1 MPLEEIVAWMA
12 SPLVVGSW
20 IGPRERPCRPVAVPT
35 IVPHRIRRV
44 LQSRTRRQSGGVDR
58 SGCSRSNYLWTIGW
72 RSLIITGAQL
82 QWFWFCAQT
91 NSGSVHLS
99 TEVLNHHNIV
109 DPLNVSHSASTTVS
123 LIYHIRARH
132 RNETNVWEFR
142 YRVNE
147 NNTGP
152 VNVRFAARLG
162 FVNELGFTS

>member
-1 MPLEEIVAWMA
+1 VPPRG
-12 SPLVVGSW
+12 SPHNCPPPNQE
-20 IGPRERPCRPVAVPT
+20 GPPKQNPPAKWGCGPF
-35 IVPHRIRRV
+35 RV
-44 LQSRTRRQSGGVDR
+44 QSFELPMDDH
-58 SGCSRSNYLWTIGW
+58 GW